1 MSRNQY
7 YNLLRPFAHLDAFLK
22 SSLNMFGRN
31 YISSFNSL
39 IVGIYLTPEQ
49 MKKTLCGMTKNNPMK
64 FLSFIHKYLT
74 ENHSKDECWKQ
85 FELILIGSP
94 IMTIADFLL
103 SLDNIQRKTLL
114 KKCGILIANFAVYEF
129 EVSTKR

>member
-1 MSRNQY
+1 MSKDSY
-7 YNLLRPFAHLDAFLK
+7 YSLLRPFAHLGAFLP
-22 SSLNMFGRN
+22 SSPNMFGRN
-31 YISSFNSL
+31 YISSFNTL
-39 IVGIYLTPEQ
+39 IVGIYLSPQQ
-49 MKKTLCGMTKNNPMK
+49 MKKTLCGMSKKNLMK

-85 FELILIGSP
+85 FELILSGSP